1 MNLFDT
7 ELQEQEDVLVVE
19 QKQRS
24 LVVYNDDFNT
34 FDFVIETLMKYCGH
48 EQEQATQCTYL
59 IHYKGQCAVKN
70 GSYKQL
76 KPICEAILEKGLT
89 AKIEYT
95 N

>member
-1 MNLFDT
+1 MNLFDI

-19 QKQRS
+19 QKQRC

-34 FDFVIETLMKYCGH
+34 FDFVIETLMKYCDH
-48 EQEQATQCTYL
+48 EPEQATQCTYL

-95 N
+95 T

>member
-7 ELQEQEDVLVVE
+7 EIQEQEDVLVVE
-19 QKQRS
+19 QKQRA

-48 EQEQATQCTYL
+48 EPEQAVQCTYL

-89 AKIEYT
+89 AKIEYAS
-95 N
+95 

>member
-1 MNLFDT
+1 MNLFDI
-7 ELQEQEDVLVVE
+7 EVQEQEDVLVVE

-34 FDFVIETLMKYCGH
+34 FDFVIESLMKYCGH
-48 EQEQATQCTYL
+48 EPEQAAQCTYL

-76 KPICEAILEKGLT
+76 KPVCEALLEKGLT

>member
-7 ELQEQEDVLVVE
+7 EIKEQEDVLIVE
-19 QKQRS
+19 QKQRC

-34 FDFVIETLMKYCGH
+34 FDFVIETLMKYCDH
-48 EQEQATQCTYL
+48 EPEQAMQCTYL

-76 KPICEAILEKGLT
+76 KPICEALLEKGLT

-95 N
+95 T